1 MVYVKKL
8 YAAIRYILTL
18 RIPVYASY
26 AGYFLILSAFPSLIL
41 LLSLL
46 RYAGLEVE
54 VLTGALRELVPEA
67 LFPAA
72 KRLIV
77 LAYQGTTGGI
87 LSFSAITALWSA
99 SRGVYGLLTGLNT
112 IYGVRE
118 DRGYIC
124 TRTISLVYTFLLLLV
139 LVATMALHVFGTEI
153 LFLLPVLDVLNGFF
167 DLRFFLLLILQT
179 AVFTGIFMVLPNRRN
194 SFMDS
199 VPGALLAASGW
210 LVFSDIY
217 SAYVAH
223 FSVYT
228 SIYGSVYGVALS
240 MLWLYC
246 CISIVFYGGALN
258 AYLIKLKKE

>member
-1 MVYVKKL
+1 MDVIKKL
-8 YAAIRYILTL
+8 YTLVKYILSL
-18 RIPVYASY
+18 RVPIYASY
-26 AGYFLILSAFPSLIL
+26 AGYFLILSSFPSLIL

-54 VLTGALRELVPEA
+54 VLTGAIRDMVPEA

-77 LAYQGTTGGI
+77 LAYQGTTGGV

-99 SRGVYGLLTGLNT
+99 SRGIYGLLTGLNT

-118 DRGYIC
+118 DRGYFY
-124 TRTISLVYTFLLLLV
+124 TRSISLIYTFLFLLV
-139 LVATMALHVFGTEI
+139 LITTMALHVFGTE
-153 LFLLPVLDVLNGFF
+153 LLLLLPLMEVLNGFF
-167 DLRFFLLLILQT
+167 DLRFFLLLGLQT
-179 AVFTGIFMVLPNRRN
+179 AVFTAVFMVLPNRRN

-199 VPGALLAASGW
+199 LPGALLASSGW
-210 LVFSDIY
+210 LIFSDIY
-217 SAYVAH
+217 SAYVEH

-258 AYLIKLKKE
+258 VYLINHKKD

>member
-1 MVYVKKL
+1 MEV
-8 YAAIRYILTL
+8 IRKGYKVIKYILSL
-18 RIPVYASY
+18 RVPIYASY

-54 VLTGALRELVPEA
+54 VLTGAIRGVIPEA

-99 SRGVYGLLTGLNT
+99 SRGVYGLLTGLNS

-124 TRTISLVYTFLLLLV
+124 TRTISIVYTFLLLLV
-139 LVATMALHVFGTEI
+139 LVVTMALHVFGTEI
-153 LFLLPVLDVLNGFF
+153 LFLLPMLEVLNGFF
-167 DLRFFLLLILQT
+167 DLRFFLLLVLQT

-210 LVFSDIY
+210 LVFSDLY

-223 FSVYT
+223 FSVYS

-258 AYLIKLKKE
+258 AYLIKMKKE

>member
-1 MVYVKKL
+1 MIYIKKL
-8 YAAIRYILTL
+8 YGIIKYVLSL
-18 RIPVYASY
+18 KIPIYASY

-54 VLTGALRELVPEA
+54 VLTGAIRGVLPEA

-99 SRGVYGLLTGLNT
+99 SRGVYGLLTGLNA
-112 IYGVRE
+112 IYGVQE
-118 DRGYIC
+118 NRGYFY
-124 TRTISLVYTFLLLLV
+124 TRSISLIYTFLLLLV
-139 LVATMALHVFGTEI
+139 LITTMILHVFGTEI
-153 LFLLPVLDVLNGFF
+153 LALLPLMELLNGFF
-167 DLRFFLLLILQT
+167 DLRFFVLLGLQT
-179 AVFTGIFMVLPNRRN
+179 AVFTAIFMVLPNCRN
-194 SFMDS
+194 RLMDS
-199 VPGALLAASGW
+199 LPGALLASSGW
-210 LVFSDIY
+210 LIFSDIY

-228 SIYGSVYGVALS
+228 NIYGSVYGIALS

-258 AYLIKLKKE
+258 VYLVKNKKH

>member
-1 MVYVKKL
+1 MDF
-8 YAAIRYILTL
+8 IRKGYTTIQYILSL
-18 RIPVYASY
+18 RVPIYASY

-54 VLTGALRELVPEA
+54 VLTGAIRGVIPEA

-72 KRLIV
+72 KYLVV

-118 DRGYIC
+118 NRGYFY
-124 TRTISLVYTFLLLLV
+124 TRTISLLYTFLLLLV
-139 LVATMALHVFGTEI
+139 LLATMTLHVFGTEI
-153 LFLLPVLDVLNGFF
+153 LMLLPLMDILDGFF
-167 DLRFFLLLILQT
+167 DLRFFLLLFLQT
-179 AVFTGIFMVLPNRRN
+179 AVFTAVFMVLPNRRN
-194 SFMDS
+194 RFMDS
-199 VPGALLAASGW
+199 LPGALLASSGW
-210 LVFSDIY
+210 LIFSDIY
-217 SAYVAH
+217 SAYVEH

-246 CISIVFYGGALN
+246 CISILFYGGALN
-258 AYLIKLKKE
+258 TWLIKNKKE